1 MMHKEAEMS
10 VEELKAMYAKMADN
24 AAKIENTKEEVKK
37 EVILFTRFIYE
48 HIKVFYSDEFRTMN
62 QCLI

>member
-24 AAKIENTKEEVKK
+24 AAKIENSKEEVKK
-37 EVILFTRFIYE
+37 EVILFITLIQEEFI
-48 HIKVFYSDEFRTMN
+48 
-62 QCLI
+62 